1 MEIGLET
8 LLGIIMIAIGI
19 AAFSFIINAKRKFPE
34 ESELKE
40 ITKSFIPVI
49 IFLICFSLWHT
60 LREAFH
66 WKKVYGEFMEYPEY
80 FFISFA
86 YIMLFA
92 AAKKIYNIAKKFG
105 IVE

>member
-1 MEIGLET
+1 MVSGLET

-60 LREAFH
+60 SREAFH

-86 YIMLFA
+86 YIMLFV
-92 AAKKIYNIAKKFG
+92 AAKKLYNIAKKFG
-105 IVE
+105 IAK